1 MGKYD
6 LQALTRNF
14 FPWFWQND
22 VNLSLVDVLQSAL
35 ESVNDDYGAAEID
48 FTERVGYSIQ
58 RLSLETGL
66 NGRYDPLLLRIEVV
80 NGEAQS
86 DFVFNEGEVL
96 PEGQVERYV
105 FNEGEVIPPSAS
117 EIYTYSI
124 GEPFDAVTPFTVNVP
139 IALSGQEQGIRAFI
153 DAVLIAGTEYIL
165 NFV

>member
-6 LQALTRNF
+6 LPILTRNF

-22 VNLSLVDVLQSAL
+22 DNLSLVDVLQSAL
-35 ESVNDDYGAAEID
+35 DSVNDDYGAAEID

-66 NGRYDPLLLRIEVV
+66 NNRYDVTLQRIEVV

-96 PEGQVERYV
+96 PEGQVERYI
-105 FNEGEVIPPSAS
+105 FNQGEVIPDSAT
-117 EIYTYSI
+117 EIYTYNI

-139 IALSGQEQGIRAFI
+139 IEYIGQEQEIRAFI